1 MFEAIEIKNLR
12 ALRDHVIVSNMNFDQ
27 RITTSGIILMG
38 DDRRSEGIRPRWGQ
52 IWAVGPEQTEF
63 KIGQWVL
70 VAHGRWTRGSR
81 IKDAGGEHVIRRID
95 TADILATS
103 DTQPTDDTM
112 STAVSVPVNS

>member
-1 MFEAIEIKNLR
+1 MFDAREIKNFH
-12 ALRDHVIVSNMNFDQ
+12 ALKDHVVVNNMSFDQ
-27 RITTSGIILMG
+27 RITSSGIILLN
-38 DDRRSEGIRPRWGQ
+38 DDKRSEGIRPRWAQ

-81 IKDAGGEHVIRRID
+81 IKINGGEHVIRRVD

-103 DTQPTDDTM
+103 DTQPADDTM
-112 STAVSVPVNS
+112 STAVSVNPGM